1 MAPQV
6 IAAAADALPGELS
19 QTAGD
24 ADYKI
29 ALLQRTAKS
38 SFMPDVM
45 VFPGGSV
52 DAQDAAVAESLVGD
66 TAVSSVTAVAACRE
80 AFEESGIVVAEDAVA
95 LSEADCASWRER
107 VHGDA
112 SEFVPFC
119 REHSIR
125 PDIGQLEPICSFIT
139 PDMEHDRLPKG
150 GFDARFFLACCSDA
164 AALAHAK
171 VDETETVHLAWL
183 TPCEALAAS
192 DRGDIALAPPQWY
205 ILNDLAACTS
215 LADLRAHVSSPG
227 RALALQYPIKP
238 YVATLDAEDEAAGF
252 ETALCCA
259 HLPASLL
266 LNRSCKSSA
275 TRGCPDWPP
284 LLTDPGD
291 ESHPVFPGQ
300 EGWRH
305 RMVMAGKFGGEMK
318 YALRRSGVDL
328 PLRESEEAS
337 GWYTLAKL

>member
-6 IAAAADALPGELS
+6 IAASADALPGELS

-259 HLPASLL
+259 HLPASLPAPAPPIPQVQL
-266 LNRSCKSSA
+266 VDFCADCLAAAA
-275 TRGCPDWPP
+275 TQIRV
-284 LLTDPGD
+284 TSRTRYSPGKRAGD
-291 ESHPVFPGQ
+291 I
-300 EGWRH
+300 GWSWRANLVA
-305 RMVMAGKFGGEMK
+305 R
-318 YALRRSGVDL
+318 
-328 PLRESEEAS
+328 
-337 GWYTLAKL
+337 